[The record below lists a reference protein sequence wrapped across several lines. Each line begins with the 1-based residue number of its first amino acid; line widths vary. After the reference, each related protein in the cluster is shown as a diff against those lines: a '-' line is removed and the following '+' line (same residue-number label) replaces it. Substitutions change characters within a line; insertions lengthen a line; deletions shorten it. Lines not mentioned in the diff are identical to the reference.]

1 MPKPGPFAAALF
13 TFTGIALDAGP
24 AEATLLIA
32 QICLAEGWCDDL
44 ATAQEK
50 AEQWAEGYLV
60 YLRRELDAAAQQSR
74 PIRFAINSSSEYL
87 IQGACFIEP
96 NDPPDIQAA
105 KRNRLYY
112 LHHLEWLRGLSPEA
126 FECVCRGVITMMG
139 AIDARMTP
147 RSGDQGIDFY
157 GKLQLRDR
165 LGGSYVL
172 GGVDQKLSVWLI
184 GQAKHY
190 ASIRVATPDLRE
202 LVGSVELAR
211 TRSFAGSGMGLEE
224 LQILACDPVFYL
236 FFTTGE
242 ISRDGWDLIYKT
254 GMIGLNGEMIAA
266 FLADN
271 SIGLSGGDF
280 SVEALN
286 TWAGQFDRR

>member
-1 MPKPGPFAAALF
+1 MI
-13 TFTGIALDAGP
+13 TR
-24 AEATLLIA
+24 
-32 QICLAEGWCDDL
+32 ICLAEHWFDDL
-44 ATAQEK
+44 ATTQEK
-50 AEQWAEGYLV
+50 AELWAESYLV

-74 PIRFAINSSSEYL
+74 PVRFALNSSSEYL

-112 LHHLEWLRGLSPEA
+112 LHHLEWLRGVSPEV
-126 FECVCRGVITMMG
+126 FECVCRGVITMIG
-139 AIDARMTP
+139 ATDAHLTP

-157 GKLQLRDR
+157 GKLQLRGR
-165 LGGSYVL
+165 LGGVYAL
-172 GGVDQKLSVWLI
+172 GGVDQRLSVWLI

-242 ISRDGWDLIYKT
+242 ISRDGWDLIDKT

-271 SIGLSGGDF
+271 GVGLNEGDF
-280 SVEALN
+280 SEESLN
-286 TWAGQFDRR
+286 TWAGEFDRK